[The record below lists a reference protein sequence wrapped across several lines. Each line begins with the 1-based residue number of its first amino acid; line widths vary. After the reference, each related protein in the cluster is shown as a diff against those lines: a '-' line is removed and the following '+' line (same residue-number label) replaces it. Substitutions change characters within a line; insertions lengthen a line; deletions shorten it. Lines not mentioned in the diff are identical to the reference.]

1 VRRLVQDVLDRHA
14 AHRVADEAEPLPAE
28 AVRELDRVGGGLGHR
43 ELAGLVKPGAVAAQ
57 VGKDVGELR
66 GVQVVG
72 QVAPAE
78 GRAEP
83 AVQRDDAVVT
93 GSDLYIGASHALE
106 LSAPVHNS
114 AGNVPADLRAPRI
127 TASDS
132 PSSTVAEWRLGRA
145 DADQVPRSEG
155 RDEGLRRGSR

>member
-43 ELAGLVKPGAVAAQ
+43 ELAGLVKPGAV
-57 VGKDVGELR
+57 
-66 GVQVVG
+66 VG
-72 QVAPAE
+72 QVGPAE

-106 LSAPVHNS
+106 LSGNS
-114 AGNVPADLRAPRI
+114 AAI
-127 TASDS
+127 QT
-132 PSSTVAEWRLGRA
+132 
-145 DADQVPRSEG
+145 
-155 RDEGLRRGSR
+155 RRR